1 MHHRVPGVSGGSG
14 VGSMFTGIVEEV
26 GRIRRMNRRGMAM
39 ELEIACRR
47 VLEGVRT
54 GDSIAV
60 NGVCLTVTR
69 FGGESFSAERV
80 PETMSRT
87 NLGELG
93 IGSPVNL
100 ERALAARDRFRGHF
114 VQGHVDGTGVIE
126 GARPP

>member
-1 MHHRVPGVSGGSG
+1 
-14 VGSMFTGIVEEV
+14 MFTGIVEEV

-69 FGGESFSAERV
+69 FGGESFSADV
-80 PETMSRT
+80 MPESISTPLDSDT
-87 NLGELG
+87 
-93 IGSPVNL
+93 
-100 ERALAARDRFRGHF
+100 AATWMTS
-114 VQGHVDGTGVIE
+114 Q
-126 GARPP
+126 